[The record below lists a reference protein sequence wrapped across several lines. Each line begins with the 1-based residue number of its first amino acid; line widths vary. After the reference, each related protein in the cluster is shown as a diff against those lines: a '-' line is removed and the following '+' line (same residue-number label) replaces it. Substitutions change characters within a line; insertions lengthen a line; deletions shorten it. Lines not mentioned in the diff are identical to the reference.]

1 MDSLISSILLLMFTC
16 IVIQVLRSFFKK
28 ENYKLPPGP
37 SLLTILGNLHEF
49 WKKPPQTMANL
60 ANIYGPIMCFKE
72 GYSTSVIISS
82 PELAK
87 EVLKTHDLLFSDRMI
102 PQYQSWDP
110 RLSERFSP
118 GRERLTW
125 EGEILGYTGEF
136 SLERELSRL
145 GEKWHFGIVE
155 TVRFSLEREGQI

>member
-102 PQYQSWDP
+102 PQVITSLNHDCLSLPFLPVSPLWRDLRNVEIDP
-110 RLSERFSP
+110 CF
-118 GRERLTW
+118 
-125 EGEILGYTGEF
+125 
-136 SLERELSRL
+136 
-145 GEKWHFGIVE
+145 
-155 TVRFSLEREGQI
+155 